1 MFIGT
6 QNQFNRQGA
15 ECKIEMTQNQVY
27 GARLQEGGG
36 DGTRD
41 ITMQANLVYGV
52 NEGSSGKN
60 PEADDSYEYI

>member
-1 MFIGT
+1 
-6 QNQFNRQGA
+6 
-15 ECKIEMTQNQVY
+15 MT
-27 GARLQEGGG
+27 RLQEGGG

-60 PEADDSYEYI
+60 PEAEDSYEYI